1 MNEGIADGF
10 RAAHRVFQG
19 GEGGGVVTVQKMG
32 VADGNENPCRRCPV
46 FFGIGEEVPGV
57 LVGSD
62 SIAVFAFF
70 GEGIADFAEAA
81 DADV

>member
-1 MNEGIADGF
+1 
-10 RAAHRVFQG
+10 
-19 GEGGGVVTVQKMG
+19 
-32 VADGNENPCRRCPV
+32 
-46 FFGIGEEVPGV
+46 

-81 DADV
+81 DAGVQVRVEFGVGHGVPLW